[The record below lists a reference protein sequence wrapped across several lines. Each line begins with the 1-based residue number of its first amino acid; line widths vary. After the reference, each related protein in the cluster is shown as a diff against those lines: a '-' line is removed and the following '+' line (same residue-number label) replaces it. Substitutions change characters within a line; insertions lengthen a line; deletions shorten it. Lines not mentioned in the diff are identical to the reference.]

1 MKKLNKDEK
10 HCKEI
15 IQEYFNRGNSKKKVK
30 SVRRVPLSKVRPT
43 LRRKLSK
50 EEIKSKVKPER
61 KSSIR
66 VYEVSLNGKASSDSR
81 MLVVGKKYKNISS
94 DHSNKGFPMFVE
106 GESLKLC
113 NEVYRKRAPLD
124 NLFPEF
130 YAYDRGVL
138 FKEYISGQSLTKVI
152 DHGNK
157 KIKSTLSELGS
168 LEKKLSVGTLNSEQ
182 ISDLVMK
189 KKRLETKMDNTSD
202 NLKNLMRATVET
214 LADFHESVYHSA
226 PNREH
231 SYVINRLEKHNF
243 AQEFAD
249 LSLELSHQAGIEG
262 KDKQW
267 WVDVFN
273 AFYSS
278 PVADYLE
285 NPAKSQVRFLIGD
298 YYSDNILVNLEKL
311 INSDKGE
318 FIGDALSKVYKQGY
332 KISEKPYSPSMLWK
346 RALRLYDLGKCIE
359 GPVGL
364 DLSDLL
370 NVPYLSIGNNFIDDH
385 LDMYREFSNSL
396 RTRKE
401 KLHKGSLR
409 KSFGYCSI
417 PRLLRSAVNE
427 TVVSHKKKYLSAL
440 HENLEKYKGLSM
452 LTHRLENR
460 GLFDES
466 KYDELEKPR

>member
-15 IQEYFNRGNSKKKVK
+15 IQEYFNKNNSKKKVK
-30 SVRRVPLSKVRPT
+30 SVRRVAISKVKPT
-43 LRRKLSK
+43 LKRKLSK
-50 EEIKSKVKPER
+50 EEVRSKINPER

-66 VYEVSLNGKASSDSR
+66 VYEVSLNGMVPKDSK
-81 MLVVGKKYKNISS
+81 MLVVGKKYKNVSS

-113 NEVYRKRAPLD
+113 NEVYGKRAPLD
-124 NLFPEF
+124 KLFPEF

-152 DHGNK
+152 NHGNK
-157 KIKSTLSELGS
+157 KIESTLSEIGS
-168 LEKKLSVGTLNSEQ
+168 LEKKLSRGNLNSEQ
-182 ISDLVMK
+182 VANLLMK
-189 KKRLETKMDNTSD
+189 KKRLETKADNTLD
-202 NLKNLMRATVET
+202 NLKDLMVATVET

-226 PNREH
+226 PNREQ

-249 LSLELSHQAGIEG
+249 LSLELSRQAGINGE
-262 KDKQW
+262 DKQW
-267 WVDVFN
+267 WVEVFN

-278 PVADYLE
+278 PVADYLG
-285 NPAKSQVRFLIGD
+285 NSSRSHVRFLIGD
-298 YYSDNILVNLEKL
+298 YYSDNILVNLEKV

-318 FIGDALSKVYKQGY
+318 VIGNALSKVYKQGY
-332 KISEKPYSPSMLWK
+332 KRSKKPYSSSMLWK

-370 NVPYLSIGNNFIDDH
+370 NIPYLTIGDNFIDAY
-385 LDMYREFSNSL
+385 LDVYREFSNGL
-396 RTRKE
+396 RPKKG
-401 KLHKGSLR
+401 KLYKGPLR

-427 TVVSHKKKYLSAL
+427 SVVTHKKKYINAL
-440 HENLEKYKGLSM
+440 EENLDKYKGLSM
-452 LTHRLENR
+452 LAHRLRNR
-460 GLFDES
+460 GLFSES
-466 KYDELEKPR
+466 KYDELEKSR

>member
-10 HCKEI
+10 HCKTI
-15 IQEYFNRGNSKKKVK
+15 IQEYFNRKNSKKKVK
-30 SVRRVPLSKVRPT
+30 RVRRVAISKVNPSFK
-43 LRRKLSK
+43 RKLSK
-50 EEIKSKVKPER
+50 EEIMSKVKPER

-66 VYEVSLNGKASSDSR
+66 VYEVSLNGKNSKDSR
-81 MLVVGKKYKNISS
+81 LLVVGKKYKNISS

-113 NEVYRKRAPLD
+113 NEVYEKRAPLD
-124 NLFPEF
+124 KLFPEF

-138 FKEYISGQSLTKVI
+138 FKEYLSGQSLTKVI
-152 DHGNK
+152 NHGNK
-157 KIKSTLSELGS
+157 KIESVLSEIGS
-168 LEKKLSVGTLNSEQ
+168 LEKKLSMGNLNSEQ
-182 ISDLVMK
+182 VANLLMK
-189 KKRLETKMDNTSD
+189 KKRLETKTDNTLD

-226 PNREH
+226 PNREQ

-285 NPAKSQVRFLIGD
+285 TPAQAHIRFLIGD
-298 YYSDNILVNLEKL
+298 YYSDNILVNLERV
-311 INSDKGE
+311 INPDKGE
-318 FIGDALSKVYKQGY
+318 VIGDALSKVYKQGY
-332 KISEKPYSPSMLWK
+332 KKSEKPYSSSMLWK

-370 NVPYLSIGNNFIDDH
+370 NVPYLAIGDNFIDDY
-385 LDMYREFSNSL
+385 LDVYREFSNSL
-396 RTRKE
+396 RPKKE
-401 KLHKGSLR
+401 KLHKGPLR

-427 TVVSHKKKYLSAL
+427 NLVSHKKKYLSAL
-440 HENLEKYKGLSM
+440 EENLDKYKGLSM
-452 LTHRLENR
+452 LAHRLRNR
-460 GLFDES
+460 GLFSES
-466 KYDELEKPR
+466 KYDKLEKSR